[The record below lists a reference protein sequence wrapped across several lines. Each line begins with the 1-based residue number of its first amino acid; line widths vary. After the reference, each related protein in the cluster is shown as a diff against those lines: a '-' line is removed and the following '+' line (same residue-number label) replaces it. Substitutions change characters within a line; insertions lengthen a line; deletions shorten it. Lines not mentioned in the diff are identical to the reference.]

1 VFAVEGDFSSV
12 SACSAVRILVLSISF
27 QIEGIRIGSG
37 NLFLI
42 AGPCVIESEEH
53 ALFMA
58 EVIKGVT
65 RSLNFP
71 FIFKASYDKANR
83 TSIRS
88 FRGLGLTEGLR
99 ILKKVKDEVH
109 VPILT
114 DVHQAADVAKVAE
127 VADILQIPAFLCRQ
141 TDLVV
146 AAAMTDRAV
155 NIKKGQFISPWDMR
169 HVVEKCR
176 AAGNERVFVTER
188 GASFGYNNL
197 VVDMRS
203 LAIMRKFAPVV
214 FDATHSVQLPS
225 VSSGDGDQPATSGGQ
240 PEFIPL
246 LARAAVAAGV
256 DGVFME
262 VHNNPSA
269 AKSDGANALE
279 SAKLRDVL
287 KELLAV
293 QGALAGAHV
302 KP

>member
-1 VFAVEGDFSSV
+1 
-12 SACSAVRILVLSISF
+12 LKLNSF
-27 QIEGIRIGSG
+27 QVGDVRIGSG

-53 ALFMA
+53 AIRMA
-58 EVIKGVT
+58 EIIKGVA
-65 RSLNFP
+65 RALGFP

-88 FRGLGLTEGLR
+88 FRGPGIKEGLR
-99 ILKKVKDEVH
+99 ILKKIKNDLNIPV
-109 VPILT
+109 LT
-114 DVHQAADVAKVAE
+114 DVHD
-127 VADILQIPAFLCRQ
+127 VADIGAVAEAVDVLQIPAFLSRQ

-146 AAAMTDRAV
+146 AAALSGRAV
-155 NIKKGQFISPWDMR
+155 NIKKGQFMSPWDMR

-176 AAGNERVFVTER
+176 DAGNTQVFLTER
-188 GASFGYNNL
+188 GSSFGYNNL

-203 LAIMRKFAPVV
+203 LAIMRNYAPVV

-225 VSSGDGDQPATSGGQ
+225 AQADDKGPTVSGGQ
-240 PEFIPL
+240 PEFIPV

-262 VHNNPSA
+262 VHDSPKE

-279 SAKLRDVL
+279 STHLRGVL
-287 KELLAV
+287 KELLAIRK
-293 QGALAGAHV
+293 ALDVARAT
-302 KP
+302 P

>member
-1 VFAVEGDFSSV
+1 M
-12 SACSAVRILVLSISF
+12 SASFQLDNVRI
-27 QIEGIRIGSG
+27 GAGG
-37 NLFLI
+37 LFLI

-53 ALFMA
+53 AVFMA

-83 TSIRS
+83 TSLRS
-88 FRGLGLTEGLR
+88 FRGPGLVEGLR
-99 ILKKVKDEVH
+99 ILKKVKNEVH
-109 VPILT
+109 VPVLT
-114 DVHQAADVAKVAE
+114 DVHQVADVAKVAE

-141 TDLVV
+141 TDLIV
-146 AAAMTDRAV
+146 AAAMTERVV
-155 NIKKGQFISPWDMR
+155 NIKKGQFVSPWDMK
-169 HVVEKCR
+169 HAVEKCH
-176 AAGNERVFVTER
+176 AAGNDRVFVTER
-188 GASFGYNNL
+188 GSSFGYNNL

-225 VSSGDGDQPATSGGQ
+225 ASQADEGAPAVSGGQ

-262 VHNNPSA
+262 VHDNPKV

-279 SAKLRDVL
+279 STKLRDVL
-287 KELLAV
+287 KEMLAV
-293 QGALAGAHV
+293 QGALTAAHA

>member
-1 VFAVEGDFSSV
+1 VVKCGFGLAKRKLQLSS
-12 SACSAVRILVLSISF
+12 SF
-27 QIEGIRIGSG
+27 QIDNVRVGSG
-37 NLFLI
+37 DLFLI
-42 AGPCVIESEEH
+42 AGPCVIESEKH

-58 EVIKGVT
+58 EVIKGVA

-88 FRGLGLTEGLR
+88 FRGPGLKEGLR
-99 ILKKVKDEVH
+99 ILKKVKDEIHIPV
-109 VPILT
+109 LT
-114 DVHQAADVAKVAE
+114 DVHQAVDVSAVAE
-127 VADILQIPAFLCRQ
+127 VADVLQIPAFLCRQ

-146 AAAMTDRAV
+146 AAALSGRPV
-155 NIKKGQFISPWDMR
+155 NIKKGQFVSPWDMK
-169 HVVEKCR
+169 HAVEKCR
-176 AAGNERVFVTER
+176 DAGNSQVFVTER
-188 GASFGYNNL
+188 GSSFGYNNL

-225 VSSGDGDQPATSGGQ
+225 SSRGDDGQPATSGGQ

-246 LARAAVAAGV
+246 LSRAAVAAGV

-262 VHNNPSA
+262 VHENPKE
-269 AKSDGANALE
+269 AKSDGANALD
-279 SAKLRDVL
+279 SRNLRGLL

-293 QGALAGAHV
+293 RKAIEAARAT
-302 KP
+302 P

>member
-1 VFAVEGDFSSV
+1 M
-12 SACSAVRILVLSISF
+12 SISF
-27 QIEGIRIGSG
+27 QVEGVRIGPG

-42 AGPCVIESEEH
+42 AGPCVIESEKH

-65 RSLNFP
+65 RALNVP

-88 FRGLGLTEGLR
+88 FRGPGIKEGLR

-109 VPILT
+109 VPVLT
-114 DVHQAADVAKVAE
+114 DVHQAADVAAVAE
-127 VADILQIPAFLCRQ
+127 VVDVLQIPACLGRQ

-146 AAAMTDRAV
+146 AAALSGRPV
-155 NIKKGQFISPWDMR
+155 NIKKGEFVSPWDMR
-169 HVVEKCR
+169 HAVEKCR
-176 AAGNERVFVTER
+176 DAGNPQVFLTER
-188 GASFGYNNL
+188 GSSFGYNNL

-203 LAIMRKFAPVV
+203 LAIMRNYAPVV

-225 VSSGDGDQPATSGGQ
+225 AQADEKGPTVSGGQ
-240 PEFIPL
+240 PEFIPV

-262 VHNNPSA
+262 VHDNPKE

-279 SAKLRDVL
+279 STHLRGVL
-287 KELLAV
+287 KELLALRN
-293 QGALAGAHV
+293 ALDLARAT
-302 KP
+302 P

>member
-1 VFAVEGDFSSV
+1 MSS
-12 SACSAVRILVLSISF
+12 LTTSF
-27 QIEGIRIGSG
+27 QVGEVHIGSG
-37 NLFLI
+37 DLFLI

-53 ALFMA
+53 ALRMA
-58 EVIKGVT
+58 EIIKGVA
-65 RSLNFP
+65 RSLDFP

-88 FRGLGLTEGLR
+88 FRGPGVKEGLR
-99 ILKKVKDEVH
+99 ILKKIKNEIQ
-109 VPILT
+109 VPVLT
-114 DVHQAADVAKVAE
+114 DVHDTADVAKVAE
-127 VADILQIPAFLCRQ
+127 VVDVLQIPAFLSRQ

-146 AAAMTDRAV
+146 AAALSGRPV

-169 HVVEKCR
+169 HAVDKCR
-176 AAGNERVFVTER
+176 EAGNTQIFLTER

-214 FDATHSVQLPS
+214 FDATHAVQLPS
-225 VSSGDGDQPATSGGQ
+225 AQADDQGPAVSGGQ

-262 VHNNPSA
+262 VHDNPKE

-279 SAKLRDVL
+279 STRLRGVL

-293 QGALAGAHV
+293 RQALDAARV
-302 KP
+302 TP

>member
-1 VFAVEGDFSSV
+1 MPA
-12 SACSAVRILVLSISF
+12 SF
-27 QIEGIRIGSG
+27 QLDNVRIGSG
-37 NLFLI
+37 TLFLV
-42 AGPCVIESEEH
+42 AGPCVIESEDH

-83 TSIRS
+83 TSMRS
-88 FRGLGLTEGLR
+88 FRGPGLAEGLR

-114 DVHQAADVAKVAE
+114 DVHETADVAKVAE
-127 VADILQIPAFLCRQ
+127 VVDILQIPAFLCRQ

-146 AAAMTDRAV
+146 AAAMSERIV
-155 NIKKGQFISPWDMR
+155 NIKKGQFVSPSDMR
-169 HVVEKCR
+169 HVVDKCR
-176 AAGNERVFVTER
+176 TAGNDKVFVTER
-188 GASFGYNNL
+188 GTSFGYNNL

-203 LAIMRKFAPVV
+203 LAIMRKFVPVV

-225 VSSGDGDQPATSGGQ
+225 ASANGGHAVSGGQ
-240 PEFIPL
+240 PEFIPV

-262 VHNNPSA
+262 VHDNPKE

-279 SAKLRDVL
+279 STKLRAVL

-293 QGALAGAHV
+293 QRAVGESHAT
-302 KP
+302 P

>member
-1 VFAVEGDFSSV
+1 
-12 SACSAVRILVLSISF
+12 
-27 QIEGIRIGSG
+27 
-37 NLFLI
+37 
-42 AGPCVIESEEH
+42 
-53 ALFMA
+53 MA
-58 EVIKGVT
+58 EIIKGVT
-65 RSLNFP
+65 KALGVP

-88 FRGLGLTEGLR
+88 YRGPGIKEGLR
-99 ILKKVKDEVH
+99 ILKKIKNELS
-109 VPILT
+109 VPVLT
-114 DVHQAADVAKVAE
+114 DVHETADVGKVAE
-127 VADILQIPAFLCRQ
+127 VVDVMQIPAFLSRQ

-146 AAAMTDRAV
+146 AAALSGRAV
-155 NIKKGQFISPWDMR
+155 NIKKGQFVSPWDMR
-169 HVVEKCR
+169 HAVEKCR
-176 AAGNERVFVTER
+176 DAGNTQVFLTER

-225 VSSGDGDQPATSGGQ
+225 ASADGDQAVSGGQ

-262 VHNNPSA
+262 VHDNPKE

-279 SAKLRDVL
+279 STKLRGVL

-293 QGALAGAHV
+293 HRAVAA
-302 KP
+302 